1 MSAPHAQKPAPKTD
15 SRQYATQLHDMLRD
29 VRDRAGDDINMV
41 SEGNAQALFETTA
54 EVLQG
59 LMKAY
64 EDFEEGTELVWRR

>member
-1 MSAPHAQKPAPKTD
+1 MSAPHAQKPAQKID
-15 SRQYATQLHDMLRD
+15 SRKYAAQLHDMLRD
-29 VRDRAGDDINMV
+29 TRDRARDDINMV
-41 SEGNAQALFETTA
+41 SDGKAQALFETTA